1 MVLKRKGVVLA
12 ARILVGILVIFIVLQ
27 FIRSPKNVSAGES
40 PTAIQARYPVPA
52 DLQSVIRRSCY
63 DCHSNNT
70 SYPWYSH
77 VEPFGWWLNSHITQG
92 KSELNFDEF
101 GAYPAYR
108 QLAKLE
114 AVRQQ
119 IEDGEMPLPAYT
131 LIHTSAALTPE
142 ERERIIFWV
151 GAMQDTIKSRY
162 PADSLKRPA
171 RGR

>member
-1 MVLKRKGVVLA
+1 MALKRKGVILT
-12 ARILVGILVIFIVLQ
+12 ARILIGILAIFIVLQ
-27 FIRSPKNVSAGES
+27 FIRSPRNLSAGES
-40 PTAIQARYPVPA
+40 PASIQTRYPVPA

-77 VEPFGWWLNSHITQG
+77 VEPLGWWLNSHITEG
-92 KSELNFDEF
+92 KRELNFDEF
-101 GAYPAYR
+101 ASYPVYR

-119 IEDGEMPLPAYT
+119 VEDGEMPLPAYT

-142 ERERIIFWV
+142 ERERIILWV

-171 RGR
+171 RPR